1 MLEITTLIIGTVT
14 TALIALVVF
23 AKNNNNITNK
33 LFVGLAAGLIGWSV
47 TTYFSLHTTTDQ
59 QTLMWIR
66 WIMAFVVIQNTFF
79 FYLVWVF
86 PDHHTVILRKKRFLV
101 AGVYSLITTLVAV
114 SPFLFVDFKE
124 GAPVP
129 GPGMALFM
137 PHALIFAGG
146 GIVVLVTR
154 YLRAHGIEKSQLGYF
169 LAGTL
174 LMVTLEPIGNFVVP
188 VVFKNNFMVAFSSL
202 YSIIFSGLIAFAILK
217 KRLFNV
223 RLIVARSVAYALSI
237 GALVLAYALISSLI
251 LNNMF
256 SDETSNIIVTGT
268 SAVMVAVAVSLY
280 QPLKEFFDKL
290 TNKLFYRD
298 AYDPQAFIDRL
309 NRAVINNIDLE
320 ALLKR
325 ASHVIQM
332 NLKTEHCAFAVFGA
346 NHTLIKLVQPAT
358 GALDNKEAE
367 VICNNLHKKNRK
379 VILTDDLSQTNGEA
393 YKIMAR
399 HEIAA
404 IARSVSTSDTSSL
417 SAVYLILGSKKSGNA
432 YNKQDVQI
440 VKIITDELVI
450 AIQNALRFEEIQRFN
465 LTLQEKVDDATTRL
479 RKTNEKLKEIDETK
493 DDFISMASH
502 QLRTP
507 LTSVKGYLS
516 MVLEG
521 DAGKITANQ
530 QKMLEQA
537 YVSSQRMTYLISDL
551 LNVSRLKTGK
561 FVIERTP
568 TNLVT
573 MVQQE
578 IAQLTEAAKGRNLT
592 LLFDPPRE
600 FPDLML
606 DETKTR
612 QLVMNFV
619 DNAIYYTPPGGVIE
633 INVVDKAG
641 SVELTVVD
649 NGLGVPRRDQPHLF
663 TKFYRANNARKAR
676 PDGTGLGLF
685 MAKKVV
691 VAQGGAI
698 IFRSQE
704 GKGSTFGFTFPK
716 TPELTRIK

>member
-1 MLEITTLIIGTVT
+1 MLEIATLIIGTVT

-23 AKNNNNITNK
+23 AKNNNNITNR
-33 LFVGLAAGLIGWSV
+33 LFVGLAAGLIGWSI

-86 PDHHTVILRKKRFLV
+86 PDHRTIILRKKRFLV
-101 AGVYSLITTLVAV
+101 AGVYSLITALVAV

-202 YSIIFSGLIAFAILK
+202 YSIVFSGLIAFAILK

-237 GALVLAYALISSLI
+237 GALALAYALISSLI

-256 SDETSNIIVTGT
+256 SDDTSDIIVTGT
-268 SAVMVAVAVSLY
+268 SAVMVAIAVALY
-280 QPLKEFFDKL
+280 QPLKGFFDKF

-298 AYDPQAFIDRL
+298 AYDPQAFIDKL

-320 ALLKR
+320 ALLRR
-325 ASHVIQM
+325 ASHVIQI
-332 NLKTEHCAFAVFGA
+332 NLKTEHCAFAVYSD

-358 GALDNKEAE
+358 GALDNEEAE
-367 VICNNLHKKNRK
+367 IICNNLHKGNRK
-379 VILTDDLSQTNGEA
+379 VILADDLSQTNSEV
-393 YKIMAR
+393 YKIMVR

-404 IARSVSTSDTSSL
+404 IARSVSTSDASSL

-440 VKIITDELVI
+440 VKIVTDELVI

-465 LTLQEKVDDATTRL
+465 MTLQEKVDNATTRL

-521 DAGKITANQ
+521 DAGKVTPMQ
-530 QKMLEQA
+530 RKMLEQA
-537 YVSSQRMTYLISDL
+537 FVSSQRMTYLISDL

-573 MVQQE
+573 MVEQE
-578 IAQLTEAAKGRNLT
+578 LSQLTEAAKGRNLT
-592 LLFDPPRE
+592 LIFHPPKD
-600 FPDLML
+600 FPTVML

-619 DNAIYYTPPGGVIE
+619 DNAIYYTPAGGTIE
-633 INVVDKAG
+633 IKVENKSE

-649 NGLGVPRRDQPHLF
+649 TGLGVPRKDQAHLF
-663 TKFYRANNARKAR
+663 TKFYRAQNARKAR

-685 MAKKVV
+685 MAKKVI

-698 IFRSQE
+698 IFSSQE

-716 TPELTRIK
+716 TKELLALR